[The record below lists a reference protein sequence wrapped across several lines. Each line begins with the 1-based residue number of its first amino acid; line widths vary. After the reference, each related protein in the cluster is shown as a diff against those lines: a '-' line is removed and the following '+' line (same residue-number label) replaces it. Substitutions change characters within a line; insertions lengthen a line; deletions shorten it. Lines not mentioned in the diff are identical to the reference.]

1 MDRLE
6 AMSIALAVSEAGSL
20 SAAARRLN
28 TPVSTAS
35 RKVTELEDHLRAK
48 LFDRTGRSLTL
59 TNTGAAY
66 VAGLKRILADLS
78 DVERAAAGEY
88 AHPSGEL
95 IVTAGMGLGRL
106 YLLPIVTEFLRA
118 YPEITVHLI
127 LSDRNYSL
135 PDEIDVALRTGVLP
149 DSRLIAIRVGPS
161 QRVVCTSPAYLAA
174 RGTPRTPQDL
184 VDHDCISFDGLQAP
198 NRWVFELDGAELAVT
213 VRPRLMV
220 SSVEAACEAAVEG
233 MGLTRGASYHV
244 AAAIA
249 AGTLVTVLDDYRP
262 PPTPVSLIHAAGH
275 RAPAKLRAFLD
286 FAAPR
291 LRARLA
297 G

>member
-6 AMSIALAVSEAGSL
+6 AMSIALAVAEAGSL

-35 RKVTELEDHLRAK
+35 RKITDLEEHLRAR
-48 LFDRTGRSLTL
+48 LFDRTGRRLALTQAG
-59 TNTGAAY
+59 TSY

-78 DVERAAAGEY
+78 DVERAATGEY
-88 AHPSGEL
+88 ALPTGEL
-95 IVTAGMGLGRL
+95 IVTAPVGLGRL
-106 YLLPIVTEFLRA
+106 YLLPILTEFLRT
-118 YPEITVHLI
+118 YPDITARLI
-127 LSDRNYSL
+127 LRDRNYSL
-135 PDEIDVALRTGVLP
+135 PDEIDVALRVGVLP
-149 DSRLIAIRVGPS
+149 DSRLVALRVGPS
-161 QRVVCTSPAYLAA
+161 QRVVCASPAYLAA
-174 RGTPRTPQDL
+174 RGTPRTPDEI
-184 VDHDCISFDGLQAP
+184 VGHDCVSFEGLQAP
-198 NRWVFELDGAELAVT
+198 NLWVFERDGAEIAVA
-213 VRPRLMV
+213 VRPRLIC
-220 SSVEAACEAAVEG
+220 SSVEAACDAAIDG

-262 PPTPVSLIHAAGH
+262 APTPVSLVHAAGH

-291 LRARLA
+291 LRAGLA
-297 G
+297 

>member
-6 AMSIALAVSEAGSL
+6 AMSIALAVAEAGSL

-35 RKVTELEDHLRAK
+35 RKITDLEDHLRAK

-59 TNTGAAY
+59 THAGASY
-66 VAGLKRILADLS
+66 IAGLKRILADLS

-95 IVTAGMGLGRL
+95 IVTAPVGLGRL
-106 YLLPIVTEFLRA
+106 YLLPILTEFLRV
-118 YPEITVHLI
+118 YPDVTAHFI
-127 LSDRNYSL
+127 LSDRNYSV
-135 PDEIDVALRTGVLP
+135 PDEIDVALRVGVLP
-149 DSRLIAIRVGPS
+149 DSRLMAIRVGPS
-161 QRVVCTSPAYLAA
+161 QRVVCASPAYLAA
-174 RGTPRTPQDL
+174 RGTPRTPQDI
-184 VDHDCISFDGLQAP
+184 VAHDCISFDGLQAP
-198 NRWVFELDGAELAVT
+198 NVWVFGRVGNEIPVT

-220 SSVEAACEAAVEG
+220 SSVEAACEAAIAG

-244 AAAIA
+244 AAAVA
-249 AGTLVTVLDDYRP
+249 AGTLVTVLDEYRP
-262 PPTPVSLIHAAGH
+262 EPTPVSLVHAGGH